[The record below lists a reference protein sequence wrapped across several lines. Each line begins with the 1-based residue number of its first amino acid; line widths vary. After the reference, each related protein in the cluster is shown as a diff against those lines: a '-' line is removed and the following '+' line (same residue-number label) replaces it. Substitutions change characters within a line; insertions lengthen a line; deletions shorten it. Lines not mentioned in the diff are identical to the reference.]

1 MLKTNRLFNMKIAT
15 IYGDV
20 VFDANGE
27 SQDLKEDEQVKFAEH
42 LMGVTFIADK
52 KEEPEVKEE
61 VKEELKVFE
70 GEPELKEEEV
80 KEEPKPKVE
89 PKKAPA
95 KKKTTTAK
103 AKK

>member
-1 MLKTNRLFNMKIAT
+1 MKIAT

-20 VFDANGE
+20 TFDANGE
-27 SQDLKEDEQVKFAEH
+27 SQDLNEDEQVKFAEH
-42 LMGVTFIADK
+42 LVGVTFVADK
-52 KEEPEVKEE
+52 KAEPE

-70 GEPELKEEEV
+70 GEPELKEEEKEEV
-80 KEEPKPKVE
+80 KAEPKPKAE

-95 KKKTTTAK
+95 KKKTTTK

>member
-20 VFDANGE
+20 VFDAKGE

-42 LMGVTFIADK
+42 LVGVTFVADK

-61 VKEELKVFE
+61 VKVFE
-70 GEPELKEEEV
+70 GEPELKEEV
-80 KEEPKPKVE
+80 KEEPKPKAE